1 MENAADG
8 IKMAGAVLIF
18 VLAISIIILAF
29 GQVRETA
36 DILLDYKDRETT
48 YSYYK
53 PTDVRYVNMET
64 IIPTI
69 FRSYIDN
76 YKIVIKDSKG
86 EPIELYSIISN
97 DGSRNHYYSIDLS
110 TLKLAD
116 NGKKA
121 EFLCGILYHD
131 YSKMPGSSNY
141 EKEQYFKTTNFGM
154 QIDVPSTSLSDRL
167 KGNKFKEY
175 TGIYVYNDAPLIVE
189 SMKRTKRII
198 TYLQIK

>member
-76 YKIVIKDSKG
+76 YKIVIKDYSG
-86 EPIELYSIISN
+86 NPIKLYSIISN
-97 DGSRNHYYSIDLS
+97 NGLRNDYYSIDLS
-110 TLKLAD
+110 TFKLAD

-131 YSKMPGSSNY
+131 YSKMPGSSYY

-154 QIDVPSTSLSDRL
+154 QIDVPSTSLSDVL
-167 KGNKFKEY
+167 KGKKFKEY

-198 TYLQIK
+198 TYQMTY